1 MKKVVNTK
9 RKDTIFRFKEAVASR
24 LMLGEP
30 RMVGFFLGNYFQF
43 QHLFGEKAF
52 CKWDFLIHIEA
63 VGFFKKKK
71 NIKDGNNEKD
81 INFENNEKCT
91 KDLNTE
97 NNENEIRDNE
107 ESTELCYK
115 IMRGYWN
122 PIMIF
127 MWFSAFFVPFFM
139 VVAANSLWDMFPP
152 VLLFGLPAIPIA
164 TRVIVTFICSRVC
177 KKADEG
183 IKLLEEE
190 IDYEISRIN
199 KYPKIDVREK

>member
-1 MKKVVNTK
+1 MKKVVNTNK
-9 RKDTIFRFKEAVASR
+9 KDTIFRFKEAVASR

-63 VGFFKKKK
+63 IGFFKKKK
-71 NIKDGNNEKD
+71 N
-81 INFENNEKCT
+81 ENG
-91 KDLNTE
+91 D
-97 NNENEIRDNE
+97 EI
-107 ESTELCYK
+107 TELSYK

-122 PIMIF
+122 PIMIL
-127 MWFSAFFVPFFM
+127 MWFAVFFVPLFM
-139 VVAANSLWDMFPP
+139 TVAAKDLWSTFTPP
-152 VLLFGLPAIPIA
+152 LLFGLPAIPIV

-177 KKADEG
+177 EKSREG

-190 IDYEISRIN
+190 IDYEILRIN
-199 KYPKIDVREK
+199 KYPKIDVKEKDR

>member
-71 NIKDGNNEKD
+71 TRKKENFEKD
-81 INFENNEKCT
+81 I
-91 KDLNTE
+91 DIE

-199 KYPKIDVREK
+199 KYPKINVREK